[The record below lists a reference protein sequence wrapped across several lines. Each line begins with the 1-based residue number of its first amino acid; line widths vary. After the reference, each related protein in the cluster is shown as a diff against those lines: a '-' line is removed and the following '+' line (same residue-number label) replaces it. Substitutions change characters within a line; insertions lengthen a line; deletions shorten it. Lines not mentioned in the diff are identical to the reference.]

1 MIISKVKLVT
11 FSPTGNSK
19 KIGQAITKAMQA
31 PIEHIDLTS
40 PKSVTETYEEFKDEL
55 TIIASPVYTGR
66 IPTEA
71 SIRLHGL
78 KANNTP
84 AVLVVTYG
92 NRALEDALI
101 ELRDI
106 VSEVGFKPIA
116 ACAFIGEHSWSTPE
130 KPTAEGR
137 PDKEDLL
144 LAEEF
149 GVKIL
154 EKLKQAGSVDELP
167 VVDVPGSNPYKLA
180 IGGVLKRYDNVRLM
194 SPYTD
199 DEACTRCG
207 SCVEPCPTAAIMIE
221 DVFSSPSPMC
231 SLKARVVS
239 TDMNRCVWC
248 FACIRACPLGA
259 RLRRPYMLEVAEW
272 LSTNLNDRKKPE
284 TYL

>member
-1 MIISKVKLVT
+1 MILSKVKLVT

-19 KIGQAITKAMQA
+19 KIGQVIAKAMQK
-31 PIEHIDLTS
+31 PIEEIDLT
-40 PKSVTETYEEFKDEL
+40 PPQSVRETFEEFKDEL

-130 KPTAEGR
+130 KPTAGGR
-137 PDKEDLL
+137 PDKKDIM

-149 GVKIL
+149 GVKVI
-154 EKLKQAGSVDELP
+154 EKLKQADNVDDVP
-167 VVDVPGSNPYKLA
+167 VVVVPGSNPYKLA

-199 DEACTRCG
+199 DEVCTRCG
-207 SCVEPCPTAAIMIE
+207 NCVNVCPTAAIEIE
-221 DVFSSPSPMC
+221 DVFSYPSPMC
-231 SLKARVVS
+231 SLKAQVVS
-239 TDMNRCVWC
+239 TNMNKCVWC
-248 FACIRACPLGA
+248 FACIRGCSVGA
-259 RLRRPYMLEVAEW
+259 RLRRPYMFEVAEW
-272 LSTNLNDRKKPE
+272 LSSNLSDRKQPE